1 MNKPYSKEFSELK
14 QKLPYGSYSKIA
26 ESTKGISKQDVNNA
40 FNGRISD
47 SKKLF
52 KILTA
57 AQTYLL
63 KEAWLKEKAKQGNEE
78 VKAATKKVA

>member
-14 QKLPYGSYSKIA
+14 PKLRYGSYAKIA
-26 ESTKGISKQDVNNA
+26 ESTKGITKQDVNNA

-57 AQTYLL
+57 AQTFLV
-63 KEAWLKEKAKQGNEE
+63 KEAWLEKQAKAGNQE